1 MEDVLQRLLD
11 EIGRRERFVLVSHA
25 RPDGDAVGSVLACCQ
40 ILQQLG
46 KQADVVMRDGVPY
59 LYRPLPCADHVIVSN
74 TVNGHYDAAI
84 LLECDSVQRTGLCG
98 LENKFLINIDHHLSG
113 RPFADINWIE
123 PSACATAELIYKL
136 ARAAKVEITPEIATC
151 IYTAVLTDTG
161 SFNYVGTNAH
171 TFDLAAELVRA
182 GADPAR
188 IAQAVYFSMPTGKAR
203 LLGQALCGL
212 HRDGDLAWMSVTRG
226 QMEHAGAIDE
236 DCEGLANYA
245 LGIEGV
251 EVAAFFRELEGGRW
265 RVSLRSKGL
274 IDVSEIAANFGG
286 GGHRCA
292 GGCSVEGPVS
302 VAAERVLAQLRLQ
315 RKHDREEGFSDAT

>member
-1 MEDVLQRLLD
+1 MEDALQQILRELD
-11 EIGRRERFVLVSHA
+11 RRERFVVASHA
-25 RPDGDAVGSVLACCQ
+25 RPDGDAIGSALAFCL
-40 ILQQLG
+40 ILQQMG
-46 KQADVVMRDGVPY
+46 KRADVVIYGGVPH
-59 LYRPLPCADHVIVSN
+59 LYRPLPCADQVIATDS
-74 TVNGHYDAAI
+74 VNGPYDAAI
-84 LLECDSVQRTGLCG
+84 LLECDSLKRTGLCG
-98 LENKFLINIDHHLSG
+98 LENRFVINIDHHLSG
-113 RPFADINWIE
+113 RPFADINWID
-123 PSACATAELIYKL
+123 PSACATAELVYKL

-171 TFDLAAELVRA
+171 TFQLAAELVRA

-188 IAQAVYFSMPTGKAR
+188 IAQAVYFSAPTAKMR

-212 HRDGDLAWMSVTRG
+212 HRDLDLAWMSVSRR
-226 QMEHAGAIDE
+226 QMEHCGAIDE

-251 EVAAFFRELEGGRW
+251 EVAAFFRELEDGRW

-274 IDVSEIAANFGG
+274 IDVSEAAAHFGG

-292 GGCSVEGPVS
+292 GGCSVDGPVS
-302 VAAERVLAQLRLQ
+302 VAAERVLAQLGMQ
-315 RKHDREEGFSDAT
+315 RRHDREEGFSDAT